1 MKRFFIIAILFAF
14 TFTSFSQSLGY
25 QDLGILFSQNDNNG
39 SARFTAM
46 SGAFGALGGDI
57 SSINVNPAGLS
68 VFNNS
73 TFTGSL
79 NARNSEITSIY
90 GDPQLSR
97 NSITTQNQFINLS
110 QAGAVLVFDSAFSSD
125 WAKFAIGF
133 NYRITKDFN
142 DSFFAE
148 GNNGNATFIEFPLN
162 DNEEALEY
170 SIADKQG
177 FNSNFTGDLSEFNIA
192 FSSVYQD
199 KLHVGVSLN
208 FYDLDFGQ
216 QATLSEFNSDR
227 DANELDA
234 FLYQENFTTGTGF
247 SANFGFIYKVHQ
259 NFRFGLS
266 YQTPTWF
273 TEVIENSN
281 ITANEGNRINGTPF
295 FGDTEILVSNDN
307 LIYDNTSGGF
317 FPSQSLTYRFKTP
330 STLTAS
336 TAIIFGKIGLLSIDY
351 SNKSYERMKISG
363 DDFSNENQF
372 FQSDLKNTHNFNV
385 GTEWRLDRFSI
396 RGGYKFEQTPNTT
409 LGLENNSIV
418 NFTDIEGYSF
428 GGGYN
433 FGNFK
438 VDFAYSNNNRTAT
451 YGFYSGFN
459 DSTADL
465 SLDNSVFT
473 TSISLSL

>member
-1 MKRFFIIAILFAF
+1 MKRFFIIAIVFAF

-142 DSFFAE
+142 DSFQVE
-148 GNNGNATFIEFPLN
+148 GNSGFTTFTNFPKDLN
-162 DNEEALEY
+162 DPNLIY
-170 SIADKQG
+170 DFADEQQ
-177 FNSNFTGDLSEFNIA
+177 FDNTFSGDLSEFNIA
-192 FSSVYQD
+192 FSSIYQD

-216 QATLSEFNSDR
+216 QATLSEFNSDSN
-227 DANELDA
+227 ANELDA

-247 SANFGFIYKVHQ
+247 SANLGFIYKIHQ

-273 TEVIENSN
+273 TEIIENSN
-281 ITANEGNRINGTPF
+281 ITENDGF
-295 FGDTEILVSNDN
+295 FGDTEIVVSNDN
-307 LIYDNTSGGF
+307 AIYRNTDLGG

-336 TAIIFGKIGLLSIDY
+336 TALIFGKIGLLSIDY

-363 DDFSNENQF
+363 DDFSDANQF

-409 LGLENNSIV
+409 RGLENNSIV

-459 DSTADL
+459 NSAANL